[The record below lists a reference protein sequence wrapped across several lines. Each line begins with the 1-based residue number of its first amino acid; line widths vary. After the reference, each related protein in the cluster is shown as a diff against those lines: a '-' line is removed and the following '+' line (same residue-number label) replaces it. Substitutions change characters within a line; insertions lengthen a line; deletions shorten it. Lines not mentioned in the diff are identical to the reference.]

1 MWAGDRSS
9 KDLLFCTGS
18 VLLADKLGGMTF
30 EIRKPTA
37 EVVSWT
43 TPYGPHT
50 SGLSLGEIV
59 AWCARVSNPGNQ
71 SNTETMPKL
80 LSYLVNNKHWSP
92 FEMVSVCVRF
102 ETTRAITH
110 QVIRHKSIPVQE
122 YSQRY
127 AEIQDLTPFLTLP
140 RVKGSSNRQGS
151 VDSSDQEL
159 IQWWLETQTQVWL
172 TATAAYEQA
181 IERGIAAELARNV
194 MPEGMTPT
202 TVMFNASLRSWIHY
216 LEQRLDSHAQQEHR
230 ELAQAC
236 RDAIIAADET
246 LDDILPGK

>member
-1 MWAGDRSS
+1 MSI
-9 KDLLFCTGS
+9 
-18 VLLADKLGGMTF
+18 

-43 TPYGPHT
+43 TPYGPET
-50 SGLSLGEIV
+50 TGLSLGEIV

-71 SNTETMPKL
+71 ANTETMPKL
-80 LSYLVNNKHWSP
+80 LDYLVKNHHWSP

-102 ETTRAITH
+102 ETSRAITH
-110 QVIRHKSIPVQE
+110 QAIRHKSIPVQE

-127 AEIQDLTPFLTLP
+127 AEITDLIPFLTLP
-140 RVKGSSNRQGS
+140 RVKGDSNRQGS
-151 VDSSDQEL
+151 VQSTDEEL
-159 IQWWLETQTQVWL
+159 ITWWLNTQLYVWHE
-172 TATAAYEQA
+172 ATACYEAA

-236 RDAIIAADET
+236 RDAITAADPA
-246 LDDILPGK
+246 LDLILPKTKA